1 MVFLFLTYYIER
13 ALHILHANRR
23 SLTFKKHDNMAF
35 TDASTRMKG
44 KSPTVPNQFG
54 RSYEK
59 LLSDTEVERKKIWKF
74 TPDFMA
80 VIGMS
85 GVDIS
90 ERLRWLI
97 NQDVDAL
104 NIFDLAYNIFVAS
117 GSDFVE
123 IPLPV
128 HLTEKYDI
136 KSFTITREGEITS
149 IK

>member
-1 MVFLFLTYYIER
+1 
-13 ALHILHANRR
+13 
-23 SLTFKKHDNMAF
+23 MAF

-54 RSYEK
+54 RSNEK
-59 LLSDTEVERKKIWKF
+59 LLSDSEVERKKIWNF
-74 TPDFMA
+74 TPDFMT

-104 NIFDLAYNIFVAS
+104 NILDLAYNIFVAS
-117 GSDFVE
+117 GSDFVD
-123 IPLPV
+123 IHFSV
-128 HLTEKYDI
+128 NFTEN
-136 KSFTITREGEITS
+136 
-149 IK
+149 